1 MTKVLMLGWEYPPH
15 ISGGLGTAC
24 QGLTRGLARLGT
36 NISFVLPRLTGDET
50 DNHMQIFTPLETGE
64 KFITTSKTLEQ
75 DKKVFE
81 IDNIKTIAIDSP
93 LSPYLNEVSYQDE
106 LSSIKYS
113 IDSILETSST
123 LFSAREIKNK
133 NISPQIY
140 GSNIFEEVNRFAS
153 LVLGQTS
160 ELDFDVIHA
169 HDWMTY
175 PAGVALAKRTGKP
188 LIAHVHSLEYDRSGL
203 GVNTGIR
210 DIEQYGI
217 QNAKCVIAVSEYT
230 KNEIQKH
237 YACDRN
243 KIKVVHN
250 GIYPS
255 KVRERYRRE
264 TGVNSKAVLF
274 LGRITFQKGPDYFVE
289 AAAKV
294 IPHIPDVL
302 FILAGSGDML
312 PKLIE
317 RVHDLGIEKNFL
329 FPGFLKGEAVEKAFS
344 IADLYVMPSVS
355 EPFGISALEA
365 INSNVPVLISKQSG
379 VSEVVHHAL
388 KFDFWDVDRFADLM
402 INALIHDTLRKDIV
416 NMAREEIKKIKWDA
430 AASKTLNIY
439 NEII

>member
-36 NISFVLPRLTGDET
+36 NISFVLPRLTGDEL
-50 DNHMQIFTPLETGE
+50 DDHMRILTPLQTGTTKTQSTNSKEFETGN
-64 KFITTSKTLEQ
+64 
-75 DKKVFE
+75 V
-81 IDNIKTIAIDSP
+81 KTIAIDSP
-93 LSPYLNEVSYQDE
+93 LSPYLNETTYQSEVS
-106 LSSIKYS
+106 SSKYT
-113 IDSILETSST
+113 IDSIVETTST
-123 LFSAREIKNK
+123 LLSASEVKSK
-133 NISPQIY
+133 KISKKIY
-140 GSNIFEEVNRFAS
+140 GSNIFEEVSRFAS

-188 LIAHVHSLEYDRSGL
+188 LIVHVHSLEYDRSGL
-203 GVNTGIR
+203 SVNSGIR

-217 QNAKCVIAVSEYT
+217 DNAKCVIAVSEYT
-230 KNEIQKH
+230 KNLIQQH
-237 YACDRN
+237 YHCGGN

-255 KVRERYRRE
+255 KIREKYRKE
-264 TGVNSKAVLF
+264 TGVSSKAVLF
-274 LGRITFQKGPDYFVE
+274 LGRVTFQKGPDYFVE
-289 AAAKV
+289 AASKV

-312 PKLIE
+312 PRLIE
-317 RVHDLGIEKNFL
+317 RVHELGIEKNFL
-329 FPGFLKGEAVEKAFS
+329 FPGFLKGEAVERAFS
-344 IADLYVMPSVS
+344 SADLYVMPSVS

-365 INSNVPVLISKQSG
+365 INSNVPVLMSKQAG

-388 KFDFWDVDRFADLM
+388 KFDFWDVNKFADLM
-402 INALIHDTLRKDIV
+402 INALIHDTLREDIV
-416 NMAREEIKKIKWDA
+416 NMASEEIKKIKWDA

-439 NEII
+439 NETI